1 MAILSIVSGSNWNFI
16 FLVFVEGG
24 KLENPEKNP
33 RSMDDNRQQTQPTYD
48 PECFNHCAI
57 LATLN
62 INFMFV
68 LLNNELGLQVYS
80 IEKEIHICSLQIN
93 SGDKTKF
100 EYSLTSLC
108 DHLP

>member
-1 MAILSIVSGSNWNFI
+1 M
-16 FLVFVEGG
+16 EGR
-24 KLENPEKNP
+24 KLENPGKKP
-33 RSMDDNRQQTQPTYD
+33 RSKDDNQQQTQPTYD
-48 PECFNHCAI
+48 LEWEVSANHCAI
-57 LATLN
+57 FATLS

-108 DHLP
+108 DHLS